1 MTDATCGKLP
11 GWMPVAALIEC
22 CRPTVGANALKNR
35 TMPHLATS
43 TFRSHVVRNRFETLK
58 FFPPSPNFSNVLLGP
73 FTLAHVTRR
82 PLQNPQSSRLCSSD
96 KPNSPG
102 GLAVSA
108 RLDQINPAAVA
119 RPASTPYRTTGSLAE
134 RSLCLGHWPRQ
145 YQRDRRKPADQAVVA
160 RYRLVADILFA
171 IPECLL
177 LQTCT
182 RRIVEGSERGGGLIS
197 ASCHLDLVA

>member
-1 MTDATCGKLP
+1 
-11 GWMPVAALIEC
+11 
-22 CRPTVGANALKNR
+22 
-35 TMPHLATS
+35 MPHLATS
-43 TFRSHVVRNRFETLK
+43 TFRSHVVRNRLETLK
-58 FFPPSPNFSNVLLGP
+58 FFPPSPNFSNVLFGP
-73 FTLAHVTRR
+73 FTPAQVTRR

-102 GLAVSA
+102 GLAGLRASWPNQPARGRQA
-108 RLDQINPAAVA
+108 RLDSRSSSLPNAVSDYWE
-119 RPASTPYRTTGSLAE
+119 ASLREVFALDIGPG
-134 RSLCLGHWPRQ
+134 
-145 YQRDRRKPADQAVVA
+145 KPTRAKKTADQAVVA
-160 RYRLVADILFA
+160 RYRLVSDILFA